1 IDLVGLRAGM
11 QQRSVT
17 AATSAQ
23 PATLQQAGADD
34 SCLQSPAHLLKT
46 HSGKPLKSGH
56 FPQRPTLAP
65 ATLCTLV

>member
-1 IDLVGLRAGM
+1 GSTGSASSRA
-11 QQRSVT
+11 
-17 AATSAQ
+17 SAL
-23 PATLQQAGADD
+23 LQQAGADD